1 MVSVSNSFDSR
12 VFPAFRIALAVV
24 LAVTLWRLFQLFGVP
39 VNLSFDEAQYWSWSK
54 DLAFGYFSKPPLIA
68 WVIALTTAAGGDS
81 EPWVRV
87 GATLAHAVTALL
99 VYGIGAALFDRRDD
113 RVDAGRGPVGLWS
126 AVVYITLPGVSLSS
140 VLVSTDAF
148 LLVFWALALLGL
160 VRIVTGGSSLWWLAV
175 GAGIGLG
182 LLSKYAMVFFVLS
195 AGLALVCHVPWRRF
209 FRTPGLWG
217 GLALGLVLYAPNA
230 WWNMANGMASYR
242 HTGENANLGA
252 NLFHP
257 LKLLEFIVGQAGVF
271 GPVLLVGLVVTLCV
285 RSRKIYADERFRLLV
300 VFSVPVLVVI
310 SVQAFLSRAHANWAA
325 PAFVA
330 ATPLVVAW
338 CLDRPSRSWIL
349 RTSVVLHVL
358 VAGIVYNVDSL
369 AAAFGTRVPP
379 AIDLQ
384 KRVRGWDKA
393 GLWLRE
399 LKADYQDR
407 PLLFDDR
414 KTMATLLYYARPL
427 AWDSRMWNPGGLVQ
441 NHYELT
447 VPLPDSPGGDFLYIT
462 RHGVTHLHAR
472 FRSVQP
478 VATFRIS
485 DVSGG
490 KLELAAYRV
499 DGFLGYGR

>member
-1 MVSVSNSFDSR
+1 MVSASNPSGSR

-24 LAVTLWRLFQLFGVP
+24 LAITVWRLFQLFSVP

-54 DLAFGYFSKPPLIA
+54 DPAFGYFSKPPLIA
-68 WVIALTTAAGGDS
+68 WVIALTTAVGGDS

-99 VYGIGAALFDRRDD
+99 VYGIGAALFGGQDGGPG
-113 RVDAGRGPVGLWS
+113 AGRRHVGLWS
-126 AVVYITLPGVSLSS
+126 AVVYITLPAVSLSS

-148 LLVFWALALLGL
+148 LLMFWALALLGL
-160 VRIVTGGSSLWWLAV
+160 VRLVTNGPSLWWLAV

-195 AGLALVCHVPWRRF
+195 TGIALACHAPWRRF

-217 GLALGLVLYAPNA
+217 SLALGLVLYAPNV

-242 HTGENANLGA
+242 HTGENANIGA
-252 NLFHP
+252 GLFHP
-257 LKLLEFIVGQAGVF
+257 LKFLEFIAGQAGVF
-271 GPVLLVGLVVTLCV
+271 GPVLLGALVVVLCV
-285 RSRKIYADERFRLLV
+285 RPRKTYADERFRLLA
-300 VFSVPVLVVI
+300 VFSVPVLAVI
-310 SVQAFLSRAHANWAA
+310 SVQAFLSRANANWAA

-349 RTSVVLHVL
+349 RVSVVLHVL
-358 VAGIVYNVDSL
+358 VAGIVYNADSL
-369 AAAFGTRVPP
+369 AAAFGARVPP
-379 AIDLQ
+379 ALDLQ

-393 GLWLRE
+393 GLWIRE
-399 LKADYQDR
+399 LKADYPDR

-427 AWDSRMWNPGGLVQ
+427 AWDGRMWNPGGLVQ

-447 VPLPDSPGGDFLYIT
+447 APLPDSPGGDFLYIT
-462 RHGVTHLHAR
+462 RHDVTHLYAH

-490 KLELAAYRV
+490 NLELAAYRV